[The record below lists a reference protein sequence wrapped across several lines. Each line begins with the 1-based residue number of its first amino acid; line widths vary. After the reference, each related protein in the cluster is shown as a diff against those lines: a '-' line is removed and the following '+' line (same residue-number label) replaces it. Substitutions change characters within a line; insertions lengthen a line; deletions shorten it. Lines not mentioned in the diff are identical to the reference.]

1 MKLALNV
8 SLLVVFLLLLGSGW
22 LFWVQNSQQEVL
34 TSFEI
39 WGGMRWGRT
48 WTVSA
53 LIATCSG
60 IGALVGLFVGWW
72 VTAALKNRT
81 IRSLR
86 GSSGGAETSW

>member
-39 WGGMRWGRT
+39 WGGFRWGRV

-53 LIATCSG
+53 LIATSSG
-60 IGALVGLFVGWW
+60 IGALVGLLVGWW
-72 VTAALKNRT
+72 ATSALKNRT

-86 GSSGGAETSW
+86 GTS